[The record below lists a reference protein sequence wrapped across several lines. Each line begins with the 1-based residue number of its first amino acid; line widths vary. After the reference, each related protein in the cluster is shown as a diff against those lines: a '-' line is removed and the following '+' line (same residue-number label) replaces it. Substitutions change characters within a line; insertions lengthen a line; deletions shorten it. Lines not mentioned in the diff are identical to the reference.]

1 MDLIIYISTG
11 TCICLPQPSLQK
23 RCGTFQL
30 QNSQL
35 YHLTFIWGIC
45 SQHLVIMMSNWI
57 PKQHCD
63 FFLNM
68 PALHLRES
76 WLNKESLK
84 KGGNNLTQNSESD
97 SQLPFFSLPE
107 IQSSPVSR
115 MLQLMEE
122 IPQHFETIF
131 GPEIECPFSPGLMG
145 FSNV

>member
-1 MDLIIYISTG
+1 MAMHFDKESKNQRSFAQQKVSTTMDLNVYISAG

-23 RCGTFQL
+23 KCGTFQL

-45 SQHLVIMMSNWI
+45 SQHLMIMMSNWI

-84 KGGNNLTQNSESD
+84 KGGNYVGK
-97 SQLPFFSLPE
+97 P
-107 IQSSPVSR
+107 
-115 MLQLMEE
+115 
-122 IPQHFETIF
+122 
-131 GPEIECPFSPGLMG
+131 
-145 FSNV
+145 